1 MKREMRRIKQLLP
14 EDKTIEIMERNT
26 AGVLALLDDD
36 DYPYAV
42 PVSYV
47 YVEGEVFPIKNV
59 YELKGNDYT
68 KAAVVYKQAMDSTI
82 YGLNRYSSMQQV
94 LRAIP
99 KSDKDYFLQFMQEK
113 NKSKRRKILKYVS
126 PYERKALQIAWG
138 DDNIDKPKSNF
149 SFFKDHKLPGVFWSG
164 WTPQVDLEKVKI
176 KTIENEGMLLS
187 DFGYYDSES
196 TEPSTINAPF
206 IDEYNK
212 GNSNTL
218 TLQSK
223 ITTILNGAGL
233 TGVKVTVEPTNR
245 RGIQVISNITNSLKI
260 TEYKIQKELNKF
272 TGARLF
278 Y

>member
-1 MKREMRRIKQLLP
+1 
-14 EDKTIEIMERNT
+14 
-26 AGVLALLDDD
+26 
-36 DYPYAV
+36 
-42 PVSYV
+42 
-47 YVEGEVFPIKNV
+47 
-59 YELKGNDYT
+59 
-68 KAAVVYKQAMDSTI
+68 MDSTI

-138 DDNIDKPKSNF
+138 DDNIDKPKNNF